1 ALESQPHQLLK
12 LTLPGENLT
21 CPGSLDGL
29 LGLALRRKKWQL
41 AGELLPARQ
50 FDLLPACLGIMLTLR
65 LRQADLLQQSDE
77 SQAAALLGSS
87 SRRRGSAVDV
97 ELPFELAEA
106 LYSQAKQVFCTALQR
121 LYRGA
126 ITEAHKGLVFNYLG
140 GRFHGGDSS
149 GRGPLFCPD
158 VIRGDSDGS
167 DGRCLFDLML
177 LTHEPELLALPCATD
192 YVDLLLA
199 SPRTF
204 CCHLCRDSHGDRRLE
219 GPSCSSGPVRIISS
233 LWPERGD
240 RLRRRLPNGCTPQV
254 SMLVCALFN
263 AAFLCLLGFY
273 VYEVGEPRSHGAMM
287 FLKLL
292 LLFCG
297 LSYSVQELQ
306 DVRSVKFVPGYK
318 SMSFC
323 KRLSWYLSYRWNL
336 VDIAAMAFLLI
347 GLIWIIVLD
356 ATTVSYKETTNGLSY
371 YFARLFLAVS
381 FIFYCMRMLSSLG
394 YFERLGLYIS
404 ITKTTIMMDV
414 IPFLIVNAFF
424 LASFGNNYENPT
436 RSEMLSTGS
445 YITEVFQ
452 RPLLAHFGEFG
463 MDWLRQCQRDPPN
476 SGQESERNCPHPLG
490 NKIYT
495 RAVLFVYLLIISIV
509 LINVLIAKL
518 SLTVGKED
526 ERARVIWRSF
536 RAQLLAEFGGEISS
550 TPPILLAIAWI
561 ATSPARLWRCCTSRR
576 SPTADSV
583 GGAAAAQGHNDV
595 NGGASAV
602 TATATASSEDY
613 SYNITSDT
621 VMTTVVAKG
630 SQGSLLSEA
639 EKAELGGADE
649 RSSAA
654 LPWWQVAHGNNR
666 MAPKDFREF
675 LWFQSMQFRTVR
687 QKFAIASRN

>member
-1 ALESQPHQLLK
+1 QKLRRPTFASSGPWPPWQPQRRLLFSDDASQRPGPRLRSSGPPDGSAAPLRGLIRGSARTTARDWAWRFRPWSRSPHQLLK

-41 AGELLPARQ
+41 AGELLPGSPVRPAASLPGHHADPAAATGGPAAAVRRESGSCATTWQQ
-50 FDLLPACLGIMLTLR
+50 FPDDG
-65 LRQADLLQQSDE
+65 
-77 SQAAALLGSS
+77 AALLMF
-87 SRRRGSAVDV
+87 

-177 LTHEPELLALPCATD
+177 LTHEPELLALRLRHRLRRPA
-192 YVDLLLA
+192 A
-199 SPRTF
+199 GQPRTF

-273 VYEVGEPRSHGAMM
+273 VYE
-287 FLKLL
+287 
-292 LLFCG
+292 
-297 LSYSVQELQ
+297 

-356 ATTVSYKETTNGLSY
+356 ATTVS
-371 YFARLFLAVS
+371 LFLAVS

-424 LASFGNNYENPT
+424 LASFGILIVCLLFPSGAHLRNNYENPT

-463 MDWLRQCQRDPPN
+463 MDWLRQCQRESAQFW
-476 SGQESERNCPHPLG
+476 SGFCSSICSS
-490 NKIYT
+490 
-495 RAVLFVYLLIISIV
+495 ISIV

-561 ATSPARLWRCCTSRR
+561 ATP
-576 SPTADSV
+576 
-583 GGAAAAQGHNDV
+583 
-595 NGGASAV
+595 
-602 TATATASSEDY
+602 
-613 SYNITSDT
+613 
-621 VMTTVVAKG
+621 
-630 SQGSLLSEA
+630 

-666 MAPKDFREF
+666 HGAERFPHEF

-687 QKFAIASRN
+687 QKSP